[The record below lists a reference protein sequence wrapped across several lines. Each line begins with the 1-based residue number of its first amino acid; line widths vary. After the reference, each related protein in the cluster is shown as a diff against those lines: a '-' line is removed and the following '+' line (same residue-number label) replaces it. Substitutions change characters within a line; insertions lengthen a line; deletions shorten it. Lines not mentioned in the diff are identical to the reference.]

1 MTDQKRFNTKQLCIE
16 AYEDILLEKRQ
27 EEMRILNAK
36 RKQEIEKNRPPE
48 KGWYMGHGQEFAK
61 ELYRNRVDL
70 RPRNK
75 NKDYL
80 NTLRDSKI
88 Y

>member
-1 MTDQKRFNTKQLCIE
+1 MK
-16 AYEDILLEKRQ
+16 
-27 EEMRILNAK
+27 ILNAK
-36 RKQEIEKNRPPE
+36 RRQEIEKNRPPQ
-48 KGWYMGHGQEFAK
+48 KGWYEGHGQEFAK

-75 NKDYL
+75 NKEYL